1 MKFATLELIFSAL
14 NHASVRYLVAGG
26 LAVNAHGYQRLTADL
41 DMVIQLDRANILAAF
56 EALSELGY
64 RPIVPVTSEQFSKPE
79 QRRQW
84 IEQKGMQVLNLS
96 SNAHLDTTVDV
107 FVAEPF
113 DFDREYAVALRA
125 EIAPEIEVRFVSVP
139 TLISMKDAAGRPRDR
154 DDIEH
159 LRWILEEQGRH
170 D

>member
-1 MKFATLELIFSAL
+1 MKFSTLELIFRAL
-14 NHASVRYLVAGG
+14 NHAGVRYLVAGG

-64 RPIVPVTSEQFSKPE
+64 RPIVPVTSEQFAKPE

-96 SNAHLDTTVDV
+96 SNAHPDTTVDV
-107 FVAEPF
+107 FVTEPF

>member
-1 MKFATLELIFSAL
+1 VKFATLELIFRAL
-14 NHASVRYLVAGG
+14 NRAGVRYLVAGG

-96 SNAHLDTTVDV
+96 SNAHPDTTVDV
-107 FVAEPF
+107 FVTEPF

-125 EIAPEIEVRFVSVP
+125 EIAPKIEVRFVSVP

-170 D
+170 G

>member
-1 MKFATLELIFSAL
+1 MKFATLELIFRAL

-84 IEQKGMQVLNLS
+84 IEQKGMQVLNLFS
-96 SNAHLDTTVDV
+96 DAHPETTVDV
-107 FVAEPF
+107 FVTEPF

-125 EIAPEIEVRFVSVP
+125 EIAPEIEVRFVSVS

-170 D
+170 G

>member
-1 MKFATLELIFSAL
+1 
-14 NHASVRYLVAGG
+14 
-26 LAVNAHGYQRLTADL
+26 
-41 DMVIQLDRANILAAF
+41 
-56 EALSELGY
+56 
-64 RPIVPVTSEQFSKPE
+64 
-79 QRRQW
+79 
-84 IEQKGMQVLNLS
+84 
-96 SNAHLDTTVDV
+96 VDI

-113 DFDREYAVALRA
+113 DFDREYAIALRA